1 MVFTIYKQI
10 IIALKTKPKTTTNQ
24 IVNQNPTQAILF
36 SSRFSIISHIKDLF
50 YAVSLL

>member
-1 MVFTIYKQI
+1 MAFTTYKQI
-10 IIALKTKPKTTTNQ
+10 KTALKTKLKIQINQ
-24 IVNQNPTQAILF
+24 LVNQNPTQEILF